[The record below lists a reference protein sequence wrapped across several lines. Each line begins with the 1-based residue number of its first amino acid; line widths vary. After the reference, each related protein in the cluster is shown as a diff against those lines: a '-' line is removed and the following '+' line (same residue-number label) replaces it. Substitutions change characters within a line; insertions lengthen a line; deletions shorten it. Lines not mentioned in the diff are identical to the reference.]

1 MKKIIPFF
9 LILFCLIH
17 LGSCKQKLNVPSAVQ
32 EAFEQKFLNPQ
43 DASWEYDSEN
53 NLWEVNFLVDET
65 KLSAVFNADGEWME
79 TEMDIPFSELP
90 EVIQDA
96 LNADYPDYNIEELE
110 WIESPEGVFYEVD
123 FALINEGE
131 ESELEILFASD
142 GSVVLEK

>member
-9 LILFCLIH
+9 LVLFCLAN

-32 EAFEQKFLNPQ
+32 EAFEQKFLNTQ
-43 DASWEYDSEN
+43 EASWEYDSEN
-53 NLWEVNFLVDET
+53 NLWEVEFLVDET
-65 KLSAVFNADGEWME
+65 ELSAVFNADGEWME

-90 EVIQDA
+90 QMIQDA
-96 LNADYPDYNIEELE
+96 LNTDYPDYNIEELE

-123 FALINEGE
+123 FALDNAGE